1 MGIPS
6 YFKNIIQD
14 YPDIIIPQSKL
25 SVKLDYLCLDL
36 NCAIHPCCSGLTDE
50 IKMYENI
57 YLTIKKS
64 IEITNPQTIFIAI
77 DGPAPRTKM
86 EQQRQ
91 RRLKSS
97 LENKIWDTNA
107 ITPGTDFMNSL
118 SIFLREK
125 CDSLKITYIL
135 SDSNEAGEGE
145 HKIMKF
151 IDSLSD
157 ESVSA
162 VYGLDADLII
172 LSMIRNSKIYLLRET
187 TSYNIEDINDE
198 YLFLDISLLKE
209 SIVCDLRNN
218 YECSSLNLLHNYIF
232 ICFFLGND
240 FMIQSPS
247 ISIRYNG
254 INILMDIYRKFLKET
269 KGEFHLLTDNDEIH
283 LENLI
288 LFIKELS
295 KKETENI
302 SKIVSIRKKQQ
313 YKLLQR
319 FKPFIDHYHG
329 YTIEEIIH
337 DETIKKKHGL
347 LDFKNSIPILYRNNS
362 EEEILRNDSNYYEY
376 NSSMSL
382 SNDLHGIMK
391 QEIPLDYIRS
401 LVWTTHYYFKE
412 CLCWKWYYPHSF
424 SPLFK
429 DVYQEIK
436 SIQSLDMLFE
446 KPSKEPYT
454 PLEQLSIVLPK
465 KSHGLLRDKR
475 YIRPDYFYPRITPT
489 HIFMKRFLWE
499 CHSIMPHEVHL

>member
-14 YPDIIIPQSKL
+14 YPDIIIPQSK
-25 SVKLDYLCLDL
+25 SSTKIDYLCLDL
-36 NCAIHPCCSGLTDE
+36 NCAIHPCCSGLTNE
-50 IKMYENI
+50 IEMYERI
-57 YLTIKKS
+57 YLTIETCMK
-64 IEITNPQTIFIAI
+64 ITDPHTLYIAI

-107 ITPGTDFMNSL
+107 ITPGTEFMDNLSL
-118 SIFLREK
+118 FLREK
-125 CDSLKITYIL
+125 CDTLKITYIL

-145 HKIMKF
+145 HKIMKY
-151 IDSLSD
+151 IDTLSD
-157 ESVSA
+157 KSVTA

-172 LSMIRNSKIYLLRET
+172 LSMIRNSRIFLLRET
-187 TSYNIEDINDE
+187 TSYNIEHINDE

-209 SIVCDLRNN
+209 SIIRDLETNHK
-218 YECSSLNLLHNYIF
+218 CSSINLLHNYIF

-247 ISIRYNG
+247 INIRYNG
-254 INILMDIYRKFLKET
+254 INILLDIYRNFLKET
-269 KGEFHLLTDNDEIH
+269 NGLFHLLTEKDDIH

-302 SKIVSIRKKQQ
+302 LKIISVRKKQQ
-313 YKLLQR
+313 YKLSQR

-337 DETIKKKHGL
+337 DKNIKNKE
-347 LDFKNSIPILYRNNS
+347 DFKNSIPILYRNNS
-362 EEEILRNDSNYYEY
+362 EKDILSDDITYYEY

-382 SNDLHGIMK
+382 NKELYTTMK
-391 QEIPLDYIRS
+391 QEISLDYMRS
-401 LVWTTHYYFKE
+401 LIWTTHYYFKE

-429 DVYQEIK
+429 HVYEEVKEIT
-436 SIQSLDMLFE
+436 SLDMLFE
-446 KPSKEPYT
+446 KSSKQPYT
-454 PLEQLSIVLPK
+454 PLEQLSIVLPR
-465 KSHGLLRDKR
+465 KSHGLIRNTQ
-475 YIRPDYFYPRITPT
+475 YIRPSYFYPTITPT